1 MKLTDREL
9 ARLYQEQT
17 RRRSGAACPSAD
29 ELTQAA
35 MDSLND
41 NERGKLA
48 DHLATCRDCAD
59 EYQVALALRS
69 WAPEAAAELGLE
81 EQSQR
86 ELEPQRKPS
95 WLERLGIRL
104 SPAPAYGAV
113 LGMLVVSAG
122 LVVWIVAL
130 QRENVRLTETVSR
143 NSQQAIQD
151 RSRAEQAETQIAALQ
166 KNLDEMSQP
175 QFNVP
180 ITDLVP
186 LVSSRG
192 PGSDQTQKIDLPAG
206 TNSFTVILNLTGQ
219 PAFADYGFEV
229 SDAQGKTVQE
239 GRGLRRSAENTFTVA
254 LSRRFLPAGSYE
266 FRVLG
271 LNQKQR
277 TLVQTYKVQLRYQ

>member
-17 RRRSGAACPSAD
+17 RRRSGAACPSAE

-35 MDSLND
+35 MDMLNET
-41 NERGKLA
+41 ERGQLA
-48 DHLATCRDCAD
+48 DHLAACRDCAE

-69 WAPEAAAELGLE
+69 WAPEAAADLGLE
-81 EQSQR
+81 EQNRR
-86 ELEPQRKPS
+86 ESETQRKPS

-104 SPAPAYGAV
+104 SPAPAYAAA
-113 LGMLVVSAG
+113 LGMLVILAG
-122 LVVWIVAL
+122 LVVWIVIL
-130 QRENVRLTETVSR
+130 QRENVRLTETAGK

-151 RSRAEQAETQIAALQ
+151 RSRAEQTETQIAALQ
-166 KNLDEMSQP
+166 KNLDEMSAP

-186 LVSSRG
+186 LASSRG

-206 TNSFTVILNLTGQ
+206 TNFFTVILNLTGQ
-219 PAFADYGFEV
+219 PAFTDYGFEV
-229 SDAQGKTVQE
+229 LDAQGKTVQE
-239 GRGLRRSAENTFTVA
+239 GSGLRRSAENTFTVA

-271 LNQKQR
+271 LDQNQR
-277 TLVQTYKVQLRYQ
+277 TLVQTYKVQLHYQ

>member
-17 RRRSGAACPSAD
+17 RRRSGAPCPSAD

-35 MDSLND
+35 MNTLND
-41 NERGKLA
+41 YERGKLA

-81 EQSQR
+81 EQRQR
-86 ELEPQRKPS
+86 ESEPQRNPS

-104 SPAPAYGAV
+104 SPAPAYAAV

-130 QRENVRLTETVSR
+130 QRENVRLTETATQ

-151 RSRAEQAETQIAALQ
+151 RSRAEQAETQITALQ

-175 QFNVP
+175 QFNAP

-206 TNSFTVILNLTGQ
+206 TNFFTVILNLTGQ

-229 SDAQGKTVQE
+229 FDAQGKTVQE

-254 LSRRFLPAGSYE
+254 LSRRSLPAGSYE

-271 LNQKQR
+271 LNQNQR
-277 TLVQTYKVQLRYQ
+277 TLIQNYKVQLRYQ